1 MFDKIDEFI
10 RVYDRFRY
18 LVFFGSE
25 KYDSIYDRVRYL
37 ISTQRGI
44 TYIISYN
51 YAIVKLDSYDSLSL
65 EKNNDSS

>member
-10 RVYDRFRY
+10 RVYDGFRY